1 MSTFGALNTA
11 FSGLTAAQQGL
22 SVTGQNIANA
32 NTPGYTRQRVT
43 TSAIG
48 EAANVGLFSAGAR
61 AGQGVSVDGVA
72 RLGDSFLDARVRSTT
87 AAAGYTAVRSNA
99 LTSIEDSTH
108 EPGAN
113 GISAKLQAFWS
124 GWGAMSN
131 QAGEA
136 APATVLL
143 AAAHDLAGQ
152 LASGYSDLQAQWS
165 QGRAQVDGMATDLNK
180 AAAQVADLNLRI
192 RSTLAAGGSANEMM
206 DQRSQL
212 TATIASLAGGSIRD
226 TGDGMVDVLVG
237 GNAIVSG
244 GTARTVTVSGAYT
257 MDAAGTGGTVG
268 TAGTGGTTGSP
279 VRLEWADRPGSAVP
293 LDGGEIAGALSVLA
307 PAAQTETGT
316 AGTGGPIAE
325 ASSSYNALA
334 KKLADA
340 VNTAQRA
347 GFTSTGTAGGDFFSF
362 AAGIPA
368 ANGLTV
374 LVTDVSGLATGGPT
388 GGALNGNNADAISQL
403 GTGKDSPDSAWS
415 AFITKLGVASR
426 AEQQQGQLAAASAV
440 SATQL
445 QASSASV
452 SLNEENMNLLS
463 YQHAYQAAARV
474 MTAVDE
480 MLDVLINRTGLV
492 GR

>member
-1 MSTFGALNTA
+1 MSTFGALNAA

-32 NTPGYTRQRVT
+32 NTAGYTRQRVT

-48 EAANVGLFSAGAR
+48 EGANVGLFSAGAR

-72 RLGDSFLDARVRSTT
+72 RLGDTFLDARVRSTT

-99 LTSIEDSTH
+99 LTTIEDSTH
-108 EPGAN
+108 EPGAK
-113 GISAKLQAFWS
+113 GISAKLQAFWA
-124 GWGAMSN
+124 GWGAMAN

-136 APATVLL
+136 APAAVLL
-143 AAAHDLAGQ
+143 AAANDLAGQ
-152 LASGYSDLQAQWS
+152 LAVGYGNLEAQWS
-165 QGRAQVDGMATDLNK
+165 QGRSQVDGMATDLNN

-192 RSTLAAGGSANEMM
+192 RSTIAAGGSANEMV

-212 TATIASLAGGSIRD
+212 TATIASLAGGAVRD

-237 GNAIVSG
+237 GNAMVSG
-244 GTARTVTVSGAYT
+244 GSARTVQVTGAYV
-257 MDAAGTGGTVG
+257 MDSAGAGTGPARTYAVQ
-268 TAGTGGTTGSP
+268 
-279 VRLEWADRPGSAVP
+279 LEWTDRTGAAGP

-307 PAAQTETGT
+307 PAGGGAGDA
-316 AGTGGPIAE
+316 AGTGGSIAE
-325 ASSSYNALA
+325 AAASYNTFAQ
-334 KKLADA
+334 KLADA
-340 VNTAQRA
+340 VNTAHRA
-347 GFTSTGTAGGDFFSF
+347 GVTTAGTAGGDFFDFSPGKPS
-362 AAGIPA
+362 AQ
-368 ANGLTV
+368 GLTV
-374 LVTDVSGLATGGPT
+374 AVTDVSGLATGSAT
-388 GGALNGNNADAISQL
+388 GGALNGGNADAISQL
-403 GTGKDSPDSAWS
+403 GVGPDSPDTAWS
-415 AFITKLGVASR
+415 GFITKLGAASR
-426 AEQQQGQLAAASAV
+426 SAQQQGQLAAASAV

-445 QASSASV
+445 QASTASV